1 MSQKTKPIWSWALY
15 DVGDSAFATVIMAG
29 FFPLFFKTFWSAG
42 SDVTVSTAQ
51 LGLINAGAGL
61 AIALLAPILGSIAD
75 SGQSCKRFLGLF
87 VCVGAAA
94 TASLSAVPGGA
105 WQSAALLYGAG
116 VIGFSGATIF
126 YDALL
131 PAVADEGHRDR
142 VSCLGYAL
150 GYLGGGLVF
159 ALCVWL
165 TLNPAAV
172 GLVSTAPQQDRALV
186 IRGSFLLTALWWGL
200 FSLPLLIVVREAFS
214 ARSLHPVRAGLR
226 QLWSTLC
233 DLRTTRA
240 AWLFL
245 LAYWFYIDGVNTIIR
260 MAVDYG
266 LALGFAAADLITALL
281 ITQFVGFPCALLF
294 GRLGERWGARRA
306 IFVAIAGYLG
316 IVLWGMFMTD
326 RREFYVLAVLVGV
339 FQGGIQAL
347 SRSFY
352 ARLIPRDKAAQF
364 FGFYNMVGKYAAI
377 LGPVLMG
384 VAGYATRSPRLGIA
398 TLSVFF
404 VIGGVLLWRV
414 REQD

>member
-1 MSQKTKPIWSWALY
+1 MAQNTKATWSWALY

-29 FFPLFFKTFWSAG
+29 FFPLFFKTFWG
-42 SDVTVSTAQ
+42 SGVDVTVSTAR
-51 LGLINAGAGL
+51 LGLINAIAGL
-61 AIALLAPILGSIAD
+61 VIALLAPVLGAIGD
-75 SGQSCKRFLGLF
+75 SGQMRRRFLGLF
-87 VCVGAAA
+87 VCSGAAA
-94 TASLSAVPGGA
+94 TAALSAVPGGA

-116 VIGFSGATIF
+116 VICFSGANIF

-131 PAVADEGHRDR
+131 PVVADEGHRGR

-150 GYLGGGLVF
+150 GYLGGGLLF

-165 TLNPAAV
+165 TLNPAAL
-172 GLVSTAPQQDRALV
+172 GLAGSPEQGQALV

-200 FSLPLLIVVREAFS
+200 FTLPLLIIVREPAG
-214 ARSLHPVRAGLR
+214 ARSPQPVRAGLR
-226 QLWSTLC
+226 QLWATLR
-233 DLRTTRA
+233 DLRAARA
-240 AWLFL
+240 AGLFL

-260 MAVDYG
+260 MAIDYG

-281 ITQFVGFPCALLF
+281 ITQLVGFPCALLF

-306 IFVAIAGYLG
+306 ILVAIAGYLG
-316 IVLWGMFMTD
+316 IVMWGMFMTG
-326 RREFYVLAVLVGV
+326 RREFYILAALVGI

-352 ARLIPRDKAAQF
+352 ARLIPPDKAAQF

-377 LGPVLMG
+377 LGPALMG
-384 VAGYATRSPRLGIA
+384 AAGYATRSPRLGIA

-404 VIGGVLLWRV
+404 VVGGALLWMV
-414 REQD
+414 RAPD